1 MKKNIALIGNPNSG
15 KTTLFNALTGGSQR
29 VGNWPGVTVEKKEG
43 RLKQAKDVTV
53 TDLPGVYS
61 LSPYSPEEEISRK
74 FLIEG
79 NAGAVINVVDATNL
93 ERNLILTLQML
104 EMGLPVIVAL
114 NMSDVIAKR
123 GDVLDEKKLSERL
136 GCPVVRVSALKR
148 EGIDEL
154 AATALEQ
161 ASSGVWAPKKLF
173 RGELS
178 KAVSE
183 ISDQLKGHVSDDLL
197 YWYSV
202 KMMENDPFVQE
213 SVPPSVFEKASETV
227 RRTEDSFDDDGETI
241 VAAARYE
248 IVDSLIKGI
257 YTASRKTEKSIS
269 DKIDAVVTHRWL
281 AIPIFAAIMFLVYFL
296 SIDSIGG
303 YMTDWVNEVAFE
315 ETILPGVE
323 SWLVGLGVEAW
334 LVSLIVDGILAGVG
348 AVLGFLP
355 QLLVLFLLLAL
366 LEDSGYMA
374 RIAFVMDRIL
384 RRFGL
389 SGKSFIPIIV
399 GAGCAVPGIM
409 ATRTIEDER
418 DRKIT
423 AMTTSFMPC
432 SAKLPVIALIAG
444 SLFGESGLVAV
455 SIYFIGILSILVSG
469 VVLKKIRGVFGKPSP
484 FVMELPDYHVP
495 DARNVVLSMGDRT
508 WHFVKKAGTIIVV
521 ASGLI
526 WFMSSYSWSL
536 TPVDAA
542 ELSILASI
550 GNALSPIFA
559 PLGWGDWRAIA
570 GTLTGLV
577 AKENI
582 IATFGILFG
591 MEGVNLDTGVEIW
604 DYLATILTP
613 LAGYSFL
620 LFNMLCAPCFAA
632 IGAMRR
638 ELGSWKLTSLAVVY
652 QTLFAYTISFAVYQF
667 GMAVTGQASLWIVP
681 AVIMVAFL
689 AYLFLRN
696 PKHEGDEISAEAV

>member
-43 RLKQAKDVTV
+43 RLKQDRDVTV

-61 LSPYSPEEEISRK
+61 LSPYSPEEEVSRK

-114 NMSDVIAKR
+114 NMSDVIEKR

-148 EGIDEL
+148 EGMDEL
-154 AATALEQ
+154 AAAALGQ
-161 ASSGVWAPKKLF
+161 ASSGVWAPKELF
-173 RGELS
+173 KGDLA
-178 KAVSE
+178 KAISE
-183 ISDQLKGHVSDDLL
+183 ISDQLRGHVSDDLL

-202 KMMENDPFVQE
+202 KAMENDPFVQE
-213 SVPPSVFEKASETV
+213 SVPPSVFGKVSETV
-227 RRTEDSFDDDGETI
+227 KRTEDSLDDDGETI

-248 IVDSLIKGI
+248 VVDSLIKGI
-257 YTASRKTEKSIS
+257 YVPSRKTEQSIS

-281 AIPIFAAIMFLVYFL
+281 AIPIFAAIMFLVYYL

-315 ETILPGVE
+315 EIILPGVE
-323 SWLVGLGVEAW
+323 GWLTDLGVEAW
-334 LVSLIVDGILAGVG
+334 LISLTVDGILAGVG

-374 RIAFVMDRIL
+374 RIAFVMDRVL

-399 GAGCAVPGIM
+399 GTGCAVPGIM

-444 SLFGESGLVAV
+444 SLFGESGLIAV
-455 SIYFIGILSILVSG
+455 SIYFVGILSILISG
-469 VVLKKIRGVFGKPSP
+469 VILKKVRGVFGKPSP

-495 DARNVVLSMGDRT
+495 DARNVILSMGDRT

-526 WFMSSYSWSL
+526 WFMASYSWGLASVD
-536 TPVDAA
+536 VDA
-542 ELSILASI
+542 SILASI

-559 PLGWGDWRAIA
+559 PLGWGDWQAIA

-591 MEGVNLDTGVEIW
+591 MEEVNLDTGAEIW
-604 DYLATILTP
+604 TYLATIMTP

-638 ELGSWKLTSLAVVY
+638 ELGSWKLTGLAVVY
-652 QTLFAYTISFAVYQF
+652 QTTFAYTVSLAVYQF
-667 GMAVTGQASLWIVP
+667 GMAVTGQVSLWIVP
-681 AVIMVAFL
+681 AALLVAL
-689 AYLFLRN
+689 LVYLFFRN
-696 PKHEGDEISAEAV
+696 PGKHEDEISAEAV